1 MQLFYGFRSINMDNT
16 TNIFFDNCMLP
27 LDSVDDGPNG
37 YIIVSRSLLTWPAL
51 RAGLFKDKI
60 RLVCRLDSLKAVRKI
75 AVAAVL
81 VSISLL
87 MVVSGAMATIIIVGI
102 PTIIDGDTLVIGGRS
117 IRLYGIDAPESA
129 QHCKAQ
135 DGRVW
140 ECGQHAGQALRGYIG
155 RRILTCDITGIDRYN
170 RAIARCNING
180 KDINAW
186 MVANGWAVAYRR
198 YSLDY
203 TQHEEAARSFRQA
216 IWSGDFVMPWDWRR
230 GHRMNFGPAS
240 ASSTNTRCAI
250 KGNIGST
257 GERIYHLPGGR
268 WYERTGISKLK
279 GERWFCSEEEARAA
293 GWRPA
298 AQ

>member
-1 MQLFYGFRSINMDNT
+1 MPALVAGIFLWIHRALARRQDN
-16 TNIFFDNCMLP
+16 
-27 LDSVDDGPNG
+27 
-37 YIIVSRSLLTWPAL
+37 L
-51 RAGLFKDKI
+51 RAGRI
-60 RLVCRLDSLKAVRKI
+60 I
-75 AVAAVL
+75 AVAAGL
-81 VSISLL
+81 IAILL
-87 MVVSGAMATIIIVGI
+87 STIAPGAMAATVVAGI
-102 PTIIDGDTLVIGGRS
+102 PTIIDGDTLSIGGQR
-117 IRLYGIDAPESA
+117 IRLHGIDAPESL
-129 QHCKAQ
+129 QQCQAQ

-140 ECGQHAGQALRGYIG
+140 ECGQHAAQALREYIG
-155 RRILTCDITGIDRYN
+155 RQILTCDITGIDRYS
-170 RAIARCNING
+170 RAIARCNISG

-240 ASSTNTRCAI
+240 SSSTNARCAI

-257 GERIYHLPGGR
+257 GERIYHVPGGR
-268 WYERTGISKLK
+268 WYKRTGISKLK